1 MILWEGAK
9 GGGGGGIHDVGGV
22 TLGKAVTSEASEGGG
37 GAQGSRGLHARDTAV
52 VDAREKP
59 LRG

>member
-1 MILWEGAK
+1 MGGRGA
-9 GGGGGGIHDVGGV
+9 IPDVGGA
-22 TLGKAVTSEASEGGG
+22 TLGKAVTSGASEAGG

-59 LRG
+59 LSG